1 MEYSKER
8 YFGLGSV
15 PVGIGAVIEGWDI
28 PQSEFRDPNRLPSV
42 DFRTM
47 TSACPHDCFHCFTDK
62 QKKTLNLEEV
72 IKIID
77 QLADMKA
84 HSINFIGEGEPTIDP
99 NFFDVIEYSSSKGI
113 QPVIFTEG
121 AARLRD
127 KDFVRRLYKT
137 GASVCFKCDSLW
149 NPEYQNWVVRDRKGK
164 YFEERDEAINILISE
179 GFNKIEDD
187 GTTRMG
193 FDMVVTKRNMHEV
206 EKTLRYCRENNL
218 WIIFAYFLPSGRSGS
233 EDFDNSLTP
242 SQSDKEEISEM
253 VRSVDN
259 EYDFH
264 HEVLNNFLTGVCVEF
279 MQIYGDGSVSPC
291 PGNETR
297 VGNVKTSTIKE
308 LQHKILEKY
317 PSHNRANRCG
327 SCLYRPLVRPVM
339 S

>member
-1 MEYSKER
+1 MNYSKEK
-8 YFGLGSV
+8 YFGLGNV
-15 PVGIGAVIEGWDI
+15 PIGIGAVINGWDI
-28 PQSEFRDPNRLPSV
+28 PQSKFRDPNRLPTV
-42 DFRTM
+42 DFRVM
-47 TSACPHDCFHCFTDK
+47 TPNCPHDCFHCFTDK
-62 QKKTLNLEEV
+62 QKKTLSLEE
-72 IKIID
+72 ITKIID
-77 QLADMKA
+77 QLAEIKTHA
-84 HSINFIGEGEPTIDP
+84 INFVGEGEPTIDL
-99 NFFDVIEYSSSKGI
+99 NFFKIVEYCSSKGI

-121 AARLRD
+121 AAKLRD
-127 KDFVRRLYKT
+127 RDFVRRLYKI
-137 GASVCFKCDSLW
+137 GASVCFKCDSIW
-149 NPEYQNWVVRDRKGK
+149 NPEYQNWVVRDKTGK
-164 YFEERDEAINILISE
+164 YFAQRNEAVDMLIGE

-253 VRSVDN
+253 VRRVDN
-259 EYDFH
+259 EYGFH
-264 HEVLNNFLTGVCVEF
+264 HEVLNNFLTGSCVEL

-308 LQHKILEKY
+308 LQHKIIEKF
-317 PSHNRANRCG
+317 PSHNRANYCG